1 MKHDCVKFGF
11 ELKGQ
16 FNIGHQ
22 WHIVMSGM
30 TVQII
35 WGMQISEGKIIQA
48 ILYSQLTFCTLDVGL
63 ECIIKMTHHSHPQI

>member
-1 MKHDCVKFGF
+1 MKFGF

-16 FNIGHQ
+16 FNIGCQ
-22 WHIVMSGM
+22 WHVVMSGM

-35 WGMQISEGKIIQA
+35 WGMQISEGQIIHT

-63 ECIIKMTHHSHPQI
+63 EYIIKMTPHSHLQI